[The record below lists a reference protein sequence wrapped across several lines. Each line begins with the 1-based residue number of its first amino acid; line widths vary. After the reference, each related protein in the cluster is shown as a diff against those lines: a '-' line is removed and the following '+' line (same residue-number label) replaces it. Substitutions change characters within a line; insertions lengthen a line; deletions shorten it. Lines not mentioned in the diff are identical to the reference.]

1 MYHYSL
7 VDLLLFSAVAEE
19 SCLTRGARKAH
30 LSLPSA
36 SLRMKSLE
44 EALHVTLFN
53 RKPRGI
59 ELTPAGE
66 ILNHHVKEIKETL
79 TRMENEIA
87 PFASL
92 RSGVIRIAAN
102 YGAMLDFLPVD
113 IPSFLK
119 ANPGVQAHLEQKTSP
134 EVVEEIARGRADV
147 GVTAFDGP
155 YDGVKFKNY
164 RKDELI
170 LAVPEDHPLKD
181 REVIDFSEALDYEFV
196 TLDRNF
202 AMQKFLYEKAGE
214 IGRVLKSRLE
224 VEDTLILLRLVSEGL
239 GVGVLSRK
247 AFTSL
252 SAYAKAVPVR
262 LSNAW
267 AQRELR
273 IAVNEDPALRR
284 QGSHVRIVSSAPEF
298 CSVINKIARNCGLF
312 CVRE

>member
-66 ILNHHVKEIKETL
+66 ILNQHVNEIKQTL
-79 TRMENEIA
+79 ARMENEIA
-87 PFASL
+87 PYARL

-134 EVVEEIARGRADV
+134 EVVEEIARGRADI
-147 GVTAFDGP
+147 GVTAFEGP
-155 YDGVKFKNY
+155 YEGVKFRDY

-170 LAVPEDHPLKD
+170 LAVPADHPLKD
-181 REVIDFSEALDYEFV
+181 RETVDFSEALEYEFV
-196 TLDRNF
+196 TFDRDF
-202 AMQKFLYEKAGE
+202 AMQKFLYEKADE

-224 VEDTLILLRLVSEGL
+224 VEDPLILLRLVSEGL
-239 GVGVLSRK
+239 GIGVLSRK

-262 LSNAW
+262 LSNSW

-273 IAVNEDPALRR
+273 IAVNDFDSNGNWLRGPWTSALI
-284 QGSHVRIVSSAPEF
+284 SHLTRDSSDN
-298 CSVINKIARNCGLF
+298 VYRTQLL
-312 CVRE
+312 

>member
-59 ELTPAGE
+59 ELTPAGV
-66 ILNHHVKEIKETL
+66 ILNQHVNEIKQTL
-79 TRMENEIA
+79 ARMENEIA
-87 PFASL
+87 PYARL
-92 RSGVIRIAAN
+92 RSGVIRTN

-147 GVTAFDGP
+147 GVTAFEGP
-155 YDGVKFKNY
+155 YEGVKFTDY

-170 LAVPEDHPLKD
+170 LAVPADHPLKD
-181 REVIDFSEALDYEFV
+181 REIVDFSEALEYEFV

-202 AMQKFLYEKAGE
+202 AMQKFLYEKADE
-214 IGRVLKSRLE
+214 IGRVLKSRFE
-224 VEDTLILLRLVSEGL
+224 VEDPLILLRLVSEGL
-239 GVGVLSRK
+239 GIGVLSRK

-252 SAYAKAVPVR
+252 SAYARAVPVR
-262 LSNAW
+262 LSNPW

-273 IAVNEDPALRR
+273 IAVNEDPALR
-284 QGSHVRIVSSAPEF
+284 GPWTSALI
-298 CSVINKIARNCGLF
+298 SYLTRDSIDNVYRTQLF
-312 CVRE
+312 

>member
-66 ILNHHVKEIKETL
+66 ILNQHVNEIKQTL
-79 TRMENEIA
+79 ARMENEIA
-87 PFASL
+87 PYARL

-134 EVVEEIARGRADV
+134 EVVEEIARGRADI
-147 GVTAFDGP
+147 GVTAFEGP
-155 YDGVKFKNY
+155 YEGVKFRDY

-170 LAVPEDHPLKD
+170 LAVPADHPLKVV
-181 REVIDFSEALDYEFV
+181 RQS
-196 TLDRNF
+196 
-202 AMQKFLYEKAGE
+202 
-214 IGRVLKSRLE
+214 
-224 VEDTLILLRLVSEGL
+224 
-239 GVGVLSRK
+239 
-247 AFTSL
+247 TSL
-252 SAYAKAVPVR
+252 RR
-262 LSNAW
+262 LNTNS
-267 AQRELR
+267 
-273 IAVNEDPALRR
+273 
-284 QGSHVRIVSSAPEF
+284 
-298 CSVINKIARNCGLF
+298 
-312 CVRE
+312 

>member
-66 ILNHHVKEIKETL
+66 ILNQHVNEIKQTL
-79 TRMENEIA
+79 ARMENEIA
-87 PFASL
+87 PYARL

-134 EVVEEIARGRADV
+134 EVVEEIARGRADI
-147 GVTAFDGP
+147 GVTAFEGP
-155 YDGVKFKNY
+155 YEGVKFRDY

-170 LAVPEDHPLKD
+170 LAVPADHPLKD
-181 REVIDFSEALDYEFV
+181 RETVDFSEALEYEFV

-202 AMQKFLYEKAGE
+202 AMQKFLYEKADE

-224 VEDTLILLRLVSEGL
+224 VEDPLILLRLVSEGYRCSQSQSLYIALSVREGGSGTSFQLL
-239 GVGVLSRK
+239 GSE
-247 AFTSL
+247 
-252 SAYAKAVPVR
+252 
-262 LSNAW
+262 
-267 AQRELR
+267 RELR
-273 IAVNEDPALRR
+273 IAVNEDPALR
-284 QGSHVRIVSSAPEF
+284 GPWTSALISHLTRDSSDN
-298 CSVINKIARNCGLF
+298 VYRTQLL
-312 CVRE
+312 

>member
-59 ELTPAGE
+59 EL
-66 ILNHHVKEIKETL
+66 NQHVNEIKQTL
-79 TRMENEIA
+79 ARMENEIA
-87 PFASL
+87 PYARL

-147 GVTAFDGP
+147 GVTAFEGP
-155 YDGVKFKNY
+155 YEGVKFTDY

-170 LAVPEDHPLKD
+170 LAVPADHPLKD
-181 REVIDFSEALDYEFV
+181 REIVDFSEALEYEFV

-202 AMQKFLYEKAGE
+202 AMQKFLYEKADE

-224 VEDTLILLRLVSEGL
+224 VEDPLILLRLVSEGL
-239 GVGVLSRK
+239 GIGVLSRK

-252 SAYAKAVPVR
+252 SAYARAVPVR
-262 LSNAW
+262 LSNPW

-273 IAVNEDPALRR
+273 IAVNEDPALR
-284 QGSHVRIVSSAPEF
+284 GPWTSALI
-298 CSVINKIARNCGLF
+298 SYLTRDSIDNVYRTQLF
-312 CVRE
+312 

>member
-59 ELTPAGE
+59 ELTPPGE
-66 ILNHHVKEIKETL
+66 ILNQHVNEIKQTL

-87 PFASL
+87 PYARL

-134 EVVEEIARGRADV
+134 EVVEEIARGRADI
-147 GVTAFDGP
+147 GVTAFEGP
-155 YDGVKFKNY
+155 YEGVKFRDY

-170 LAVPEDHPLKD
+170 LAVPADHPLKD
-181 REVIDFSEALDYEFV
+181 RETVDFSEALEYEFV
-196 TLDRNF
+196 TFDRDF
-202 AMQKFLYEKAGE
+202 AMQKFLYEKADE

-224 VEDTLILLRLVSEGL
+224 VEDPLILLRLVSEGYRCSQSQSLYIALSVREGGSGTSFQLL
-239 GVGVLSRK
+239 GSER
-247 AFTSL
+247 
-252 SAYAKAVPVR
+252 
-262 LSNAW
+262 
-267 AQRELR
+267 AQ
-273 IAVNEDPALRR
+273 NRR
-284 QGSHVRIVSSAPEF
+284 Q
-298 CSVINKIARNCGLF
+298 
-312 CVRE
+312 

>member
-66 ILNHHVKEIKETL
+66 ILNQHVNEIKQTL
-79 TRMENEIA
+79 ARMENEIA
-87 PFASL
+87 PYARL

-134 EVVEEIARGRADV
+134 EVVEEIARGRADI
-147 GVTAFDGP
+147 GVTAFEGP
-155 YDGVKFKNY
+155 YEGVKFRDY

-170 LAVPEDHPLKD
+170 LAVPADHPLKD
-181 REVIDFSEALDYEFV
+181 LETVDFSEALEYEFV
-196 TLDRNF
+196 TFDRDF
-202 AMQKFLYEKAGE
+202 AMQKFLYEKADE

-224 VEDTLILLRLVSEGL
+224 VEDPLILLRLVSEGL
-239 GVGVLSRK
+239 GIGVLSRK

-262 LSNAW
+262 LSNSW
-267 AQRELR
+267 AQRESSESPSMR
-273 IAVNEDPALRR
+273 IPRSEVPGHLLL
-284 QGSHVRIVSSAPEF
+284 
-298 CSVINKIARNCGLF
+298 SVI
-312 CVRE
+312 

>member
-1 MYHYSL
+1 M
-7 VDLLLFSAVAEE
+7 
-19 SCLTRGARKAH
+19 
-30 LSLPSA
+30 
-36 SLRMKSLE
+36 
-44 EALHVTLFN
+44 TLFN

-66 ILNHHVKEIKETL
+66 ILNQHVNEIKQTL
-79 TRMENEIA
+79 ARMENEIA
-87 PFASL
+87 PYARL

-134 EVVEEIARGRADV
+134 EVVEEIARGRADI
-147 GVTAFDGP
+147 GVTAFEGP
-155 YDGVKFKNY
+155 YEGVKFRDY

-170 LAVPEDHPLKD
+170 LAVPADHPLKD
-181 REVIDFSEALDYEFV
+181 RETVDFSEALEYEFV

-202 AMQKFLYEKAGE
+202 AMQKFLYEKADE

-224 VEDTLILLRLVSEGL
+224 VEDPLILLRLVSEGL
-239 GVGVLSRK
+239 GIGVLSRK

-262 LSNAW
+262 LSNSR

-273 IAVNEDPALRR
+273 IAVNEDPALR
-284 QGSHVRIVSSAPEF
+284 GPWTSALISHLTRDSSDN
-298 CSVINKIARNCGLF
+298 VYRTQLL
-312 CVRE
+312 

>member
-66 ILNHHVKEIKETL
+66 ILNQHVNEIKQTL
-79 TRMENEIA
+79 ARMENEIA
-87 PFASL
+87 PYARL

-134 EVVEEIARGRADV
+134 EVVEEIARGRADI
-147 GVTAFDGP
+147 GVTAFEGP
-155 YDGVKFKNY
+155 YEGVKFRDY

-170 LAVPEDHPLKD
+170 LAVPADHPLKD
-181 REVIDFSEALDYEFV
+181 LETVDFSEALEYEFV

-202 AMQKFLYEKAGE
+202 AMQKFLYEKADE

-224 VEDTLILLRLVSEGL
+224 VEDPLILLRLVSEGL
-239 GVGVLSRK
+239 GIGVLSRK

-262 LSNAW
+262 LSNSW
-267 AQRELR
+267 AQRESSESPSMR
-273 IAVNEDPALRR
+273 IPRSEVPGHLLL
-284 QGSHVRIVSSAPEF
+284 
-298 CSVINKIARNCGLF
+298 SVI
-312 CVRE
+312 

>member
-66 ILNHHVKEIKETL
+66 ILNQHVNEIKQTL
-79 TRMENEIA
+79 ARMENEIA
-87 PFASL
+87 PYARL

-134 EVVEEIARGRADV
+134 EVVEEIARGRADI
-147 GVTAFDGP
+147 GVTAFEGP
-155 YDGVKFKNY
+155 YEGVKFRDY

-170 LAVPEDHPLKD
+170 LAVPADHPLKD
-181 REVIDFSEALDYEFV
+181 RETVDFSEALEYEFV

-202 AMQKFLYEKAGE
+202 AMQKFLYEKADE

-224 VEDTLILLRLVSEGL
+224 VEDPLILLRLVSEGL
-239 GVGVLSRK
+239 GIGVLSRK

-262 LSNAW
+262 LSNSW

-273 IAVNEDPALRR
+273 IAVNDGSRAPRSLDICSYQSSDPGL
-284 QGSHVRIVSSAPEF
+284 VR
-298 CSVINKIARNCGLF
+298 
-312 CVRE
+312 

>member
-59 ELTPAGE
+59 ELTPAGV
-66 ILNHHVKEIKETL
+66 ILNQHVNEIKQTL
-79 TRMENEIA
+79 ARMENEIA
-87 PFASL
+87 PYARL

-147 GVTAFDGP
+147 GVTAFEGP
-155 YDGVKFKNY
+155 YEGVKFTDY

-170 LAVPEDHPLKD
+170 LAVPADHPLKD
-181 REVIDFSEALDYEFV
+181 REIVDFSEALEYEFV

-202 AMQKFLYEKAGE
+202 CIAKFLYEKADE

-224 VEDTLILLRLVSEGL
+224 VEDPLILLRLVSEGL
-239 GVGVLSRK
+239 GIGVLSRK

-252 SAYAKAVPVR
+252 SAYARAVPVR
-262 LSNAW
+262 LSNPW

-273 IAVNEDPALRR
+273 IAVNEDPALR
-284 QGSHVRIVSSAPEF
+284 GPWTSALI
-298 CSVINKIARNCGLF
+298 SYLTRDSIDNVYRTQLF
-312 CVRE
+312 